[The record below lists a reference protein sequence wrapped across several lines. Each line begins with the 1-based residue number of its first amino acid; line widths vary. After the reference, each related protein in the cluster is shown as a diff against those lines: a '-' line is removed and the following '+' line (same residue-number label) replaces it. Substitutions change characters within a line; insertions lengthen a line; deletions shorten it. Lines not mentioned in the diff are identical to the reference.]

1 MATRAIM
8 TLLRDGNRCTGSAR
22 GGDLRL
28 VPEYIPV
35 TWDTYE
41 EEGVNE
47 AALRANM
54 DNIQHGPMSC
64 RRVFAVWTA
73 PFDETRFTVPMWV
86 QERAA
91 ASEVVIRG

>member
-8 TLLRDGNRCTGSAR
+8 TLLRDGNRCMGSAR
-22 GGDLRL
+22 GGDLRY
-28 VPEYIPV
+28 VPEYITV

-47 AALRANM
+47 AALRASM
-54 DNIQHGPMSC
+54 STIQCGPMSC
-64 RRVFAVWTA
+64 HRVFAVWTA
-73 PFDETRFTVPMWV
+73 PFDEARFTVPMWV

-91 ASEVVIRG
+91 ADGVVIRG